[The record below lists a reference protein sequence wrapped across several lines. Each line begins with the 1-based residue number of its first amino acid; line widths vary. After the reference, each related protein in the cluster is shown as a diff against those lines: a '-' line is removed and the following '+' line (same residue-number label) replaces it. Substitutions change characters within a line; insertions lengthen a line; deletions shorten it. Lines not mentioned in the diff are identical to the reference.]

1 MFRKLLLVS
10 VLLLGLVGTS
20 ALANI
25 PIPPI
30 LGPTFDAD
38 VDIGNPFGI
47 GAMIYVGQE
56 TYAGQLMDK
65 YFMLAGGYDTWGT
78 RDEFN
83 YAYKAVTGDVRLSM
97 GYKYQAWDN
106 DWTKI
111 GPMFRDGLAD
121 NARFSYNLVRRGTWD
136 ATNLRWTQ
144 DRSAF
149 QGRLATGASAVGIGA
164 EYAKPA
170 GVEKPVFL
178 GIQRI
183 TYRGLQ
189 FIEAMVDWGTG
200 AGWERSGSLQLVN
213 PILNQP
219 GLILPVLP
227 DQVNLGVAMTAHRG
241 SSLASHGLSESWVY
255 GPKYEKNPSFVGPAP
270 VFPVVDN
277 PSSTCPT
284 DTPGFN
290 IRTIQVDM
298 ASPPNWDFA
307 AMDQLLT
314 NGDFPTGLLGVNEEV
329 RQELFVNLHD
339 SGGRGE
345 FFGIAYPDQSF
356 PGVDA
361 FESPTIDPAADGDVD
376 QWFAT
381 EVTACIQLTAGLH
394 IIGVNSD
401 DGAYIKV
408 GGVEIGRTALS
419 KGASNQDYLFD
430 VITPG
435 VDPLVVRNIQIT
447 GGAELELHEII
458 KNAQGQWVRILL
470 GDVANGG
477 SPVFVPEPATVALL
491 GLGALA
497 LLRRRK

>member
-30 LGPTFDAD
+30 LGPTFDNA
-38 VDIGNPFGI
+38 VDIGIPARGAI
-47 GAMIYVGQE
+47 GGTIYVGQE
-56 TYAGQLMDK
+56 MYAGQLLDK
-65 YFMLAGGYDTWGT
+65 YFMLAGGADVWGT
-78 RDEFN
+78 ADQFH

-97 GYKYQAWDN
+97 GYKPQNWDN
-106 DWTKI
+106 DWVKL

-121 NARFSYNLVRRGTWD
+121 NAIMVYNAVRRGPWD

-144 DRSAF
+144 DRTAF
-149 QGRLATGASAVGIGA
+149 QGRLKTGAGAVSIGG
-164 EYAKPA
+164 EYLKPA
-170 GVEKPVFL
+170 GVEKPIFL
-178 GIQRI
+178 GAQRV
-183 TYRGLQ
+183 TYRGLP
-189 FIEAMVDWGTG
+189 FIEGLVDWGTG
-200 AGWERSGSLQLVN
+200 AGWERSGSLLLVN

-227 DQVNLGVAMTAHRG
+227 DQVNLGVFMTSHRLDG
-241 SSLASHGLSESWVY
+241 AAESWVY

-329 RQELFVNLHD
+329 RKELLVNLHD

-345 FFGIAYPDQSF
+345 FFGLVYPDQSF

-376 QWFAT
+376 EWFAT

-435 VDPLVVRNIQIT
+435 VYPLLVRNIQIT
-447 GGAELELHEII
+447 GGGELELHEII